1 MRVVVEP
8 GGAHTLL
15 VENEQGRGHM
25 TTLFA
30 SPRLF
35 IATVDFNLEICPIL
49 VNAQEVRGCWITLDY
64 CQEGRCEVAMPGESA
79 IIVKP
84 GDCCLSASRRL
95 PSEYRYPLG
104 RYRGIKL
111 CFSDGV
117 TNEPAYGVMRE
128 AGFSFGSWIE
138 QLDPAVLFEG
148 DDQLNALMASFE
160 ALVDPFDAP
169 RSKLRFT
176 GVADGAPTFV
186 LHEIAHAHRADDA

>member
-15 VENEQGRGHM
+15 VENEQGRGPHDNA
-25 TTLFA
+25 LRLAA
-30 SPRLF
+30 SLHRNGRFQLG
-35 IATVDFNLEICPIL
+35 ICPIL

-111 CFSDGV
+111 CFSDG
-117 TNEPAYGVMRE
+117 
-128 AGFSFGSWIE
+128 
-138 QLDPAVLFEG
+138 
-148 DDQLNALMASFE
+148 
-160 ALVDPFDAP
+160 
-169 RSKLRFT
+169 
-176 GVADGAPTFV
+176 
-186 LHEIAHAHRADDA
+186 

>member
-1 MRVVVEP
+1 
-8 GGAHTLL
+8 
-15 VENEQGRGHM
+15 
-25 TTLFA
+25 
-30 SPRLF
+30 
-35 IATVDFNLEICPIL
+35 
-49 VNAQEVRGCWITLDY
+49 
-64 CQEGRCEVAMPGESA
+64 MPGESA

-138 QLDPAVLFEG
+138 QLEPAVLFETT
-148 DDQLNALMASFE
+148 S
-160 ALVDPFDAP
+160 
-169 RSKLRFT
+169 
-176 GVADGAPTFV
+176 
-186 LHEIAHAHRADDA
+186 